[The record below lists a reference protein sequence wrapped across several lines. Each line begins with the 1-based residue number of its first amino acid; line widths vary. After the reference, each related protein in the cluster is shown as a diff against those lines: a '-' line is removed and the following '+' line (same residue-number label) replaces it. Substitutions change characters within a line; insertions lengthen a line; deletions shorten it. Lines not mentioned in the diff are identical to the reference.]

1 MSQSPSSPVT
11 TRRRRR
17 PLALIVL
24 WLALVLVAI
33 LYPPRLPAPV
43 WPQGSGE
50 SNLRRAFDLP
60 PEPTLLVFHR
70 TGGLTSADRT
80 YVGRV
85 AAGDGRQLHC
95 RDSSETCVISLAASV
110 AEVPDL
116 RATVQD
122 APNDLEIYVTGVA
135 AFAYDAAVS
144 WKHARSSVL
153 ISAIVIAGL
162 VALFGKLGLR
172 RVLVVGASAGSAGVL
187 TSTLAAL
194 VAPPSPVALST
205 VVSAGLA
212 GAWAVRLLT
221 PRRFVRP
228 AIPTVPPPVS
238 PPAPPPAPPPRPSPS
253 PPPMRRITPLQRAII
268 QAGEGA
274 LLQALI
280 IAAGLAGFLFDVR
293 AGAALLLGLV
303 VSVAISLGGTPA
315 LIALLAKPRRPRIIK
330 IETRRKW
337 LRLALAL
344 APIVS
349 LLWMT
354 PGAHPADTVTRKM
367 EAATGY
373 RALATT
379 GEDGGDAPTL
389 GRLLPFHL
397 LLEVPGAARSEAGL
411 ATLRNLVEDL
421 SNRPALASVEG
432 AAALQLS
439 PATDEGQL
447 NPVEQAALLAQLG
460 QMAAELEVRLGT
472 QAGDLSL
479 VAADLQS
486 LDLTTSDTL
495 SASIVM
501 VLDEASERLV
511 GVSEALAEAGTG
523 LTRVPTEFP
532 ELAPRMN
539 DVPALEALPTTIDF
553 AIADLNDISADL
565 QQVAAQH
572 TPNANPQDNQ
582 LTAIQAGLRNSM
594 AILETLAA
602 DAADM
607 RAELAATE
615 AMWAGAALGDL
626 TPSAPNPY
634 LVSHDLIRLALIPA
648 GDPYATNALDEA
660 QALVQATESGL
671 AGSPLA
677 DSEVVVTG
685 APAIAAA
692 RRVRVLQG
700 LLVPGVIV
708 AALAVAL
715 FAWGTLSQAGPALRL
730 AVGAALSIVAG
741 VGTASVVLWQMDA
754 NVIALVSVA
763 LVAIVGGRMA
773 AGPAPNVEALAL
785 ALPPLSLA
793 LTGVPALAAIGLALS
808 AGLLAAHFLIAPA
821 MGY

>member
-11 TRRRRR
+11 TRRRHR

-33 LYPPRLPAPV
+33 LHSPRLPAPV
-43 WPQGSGE
+43 WPQESGE

-70 TGGLTSADRT
+70 AGGLTPADRT
-80 YVGRV
+80 YVGH
-85 AAGDGRQLHC
+85 AAVGDGRQLHC
-95 RDSSETCVISLAASV
+95 HENSETCVISLAASM

-122 APNDLEIYVTGVA
+122 APNGLEVYVTGAA

-144 WKHARSSVL
+144 WKHARYSVL
-153 ISAIVIAGL
+153 IGAIVIVGL
-162 VALFGKLGLR
+162 VALFGNLGLR

-187 TSTLAAL
+187 TSALAAL
-194 VAPPSPVALST
+194 VAPPSPVGLST

-228 AIPTVPPPVS
+228 VIPTVPPPVS
-238 PPAPPPAPPPRPSPS
+238 PPAPPPALKKRPSPS
-253 PPPMRRITPLQRAII
+253 PPPVRRITPLQRAII

-303 VSVAISLGGTPA
+303 VSVAVSLGGTPA

-344 APIVS
+344 VPVVS

-354 PGAHPADTVTRKM
+354 PGAHPTDTVTRKM

-373 RALATT
+373 RTLTTT

-389 GRLLPFHL
+389 GHLLPFHL
-397 LLEVPGAARSEAGL
+397 LLEAPGAARSEAGL
-411 ATLRNLVEDL
+411 AALRNLVEEL

-439 PATDEGQL
+439 PATDEDQL
-447 NPVEQAALLAQLG
+447 NPVEQAALLARLG

-472 QAGDLSL
+472 QAGELSL

-495 SASIVM
+495 TGSIVI
-501 VLDEASERLV
+501 VLDETSERLV

-539 DVPALEALPTTIDF
+539 DVPALEALPATIDF
-553 AIADLNDISADL
+553 AIADLNDITTDL
-565 QQVAAQH
+565 QQVAAQNR
-572 TPNANPQDNQ
+572 PNANPQDNQ

-594 AILETLAA
+594 ATLETLAA

-615 AMWAGAALGDL
+615 AMWAGAALGDS

-648 GDPYATNALDEA
+648 GDPYATDTLDEA

-677 DSEVVVTG
+677 DSEAVVTG

-692 RRVRVLQG
+692 RRVRVLQK
-700 LLVPGVIV
+700 LLALGVIV

-715 FAWGTLSQAGPALRL
+715 FAWGTSSQAGPALRL
-730 AVGAALSIVAG
+730 AIGAALSIVAG
-741 VGTASVVLWQMDA
+741 VGTASVVLWQIDA
-754 NVIALVSVA
+754 NAIALVSVA